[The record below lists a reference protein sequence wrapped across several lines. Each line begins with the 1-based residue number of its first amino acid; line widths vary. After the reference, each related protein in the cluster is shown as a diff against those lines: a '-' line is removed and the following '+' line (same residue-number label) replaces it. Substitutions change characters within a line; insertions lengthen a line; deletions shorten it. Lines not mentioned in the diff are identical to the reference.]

1 MTGDPRPV
9 ALVTSTVTDY
19 RREPFRMLDAA
30 EDLEVLAY
38 DEGGQLAPARA
49 IARGRYR
56 AVIQGLGGRAAL
68 PAGYAAARRAR
79 VPWILWASIWA
90 HPRTTAHTL
99 SYLPTRALYRA
110 ADSIVTYGP
119 HVTSYIGRS
128 RNVFEATQAVGPEFG
143 REVQPAPRGAGFR
156 ALFVGRLEREKG
168 VEVLLEAWERTALE
182 DAELVF
188 AGRGPL
194 EVPGALGHVRREELP
209 ALYASADVLVLP
221 SVPTATFREPWG
233 LVVNEAMMQG
243 TPVITSDAVGA
254 AAGGLVRHE
263 RNGLVVPAGKAEPLA
278 GALRLMAQN
287 PEFRARMGANAR
299 NDVGPYTYDSWV
311 LGMRR
316 SLAAV
321 GVGRP

>member
-1 MTGDPRPV
+1 MTLDPRPV

-19 RREPFRMLDAA
+19 RHEPFRMLNEA
-30 EDLEVLAY
+30 ENVEVLAY
-38 DEGGQLAPARA
+38 DERGQLEPARQ
-49 IARGRYR
+49 IARGRFR
-56 AVIQGLGGRAAL
+56 AVIQGLGGRVAL

-90 HPRTTAHTL
+90 HPRTPAHAL
-99 SYLPTRALYRA
+99 SYLPMRHLYRA
-110 ADSIVTYGP
+110 ADAVVTYGP
-119 HVTSYIGRS
+119 HVTSYIGRTTG
-128 RNVFEATQAVGPEFG
+128 VFEATQAVGPEFG
-143 REVQPAPRGAGFR
+143 REVAPAPRGAGFR

-168 VEVLLEAWERTALE
+168 VEVLLQAWERAALG

-194 EVPGALGHVRREELP
+194 EVPHGLGFVPREDLP

-243 TPVITSDAVGA
+243 TPVIASDAVGA

-263 RNGLVVPAGKAEPLA
+263 RNGLVVAAGDPEALA
-278 GALRLMAQN
+278 AALRLMAQN
-287 PEFRARMGANAR
+287 PEFRARMGANAHD
-299 NDVGPYTYDSWV
+299 DVGPYTYDSWV
-311 LGMRR
+311 SGMRR
-316 SLAAV
+316 GLAAV
-321 GVGRP
+321 GVSRP